1 MAVAQG
7 AKQQQGSQEDMMAM
21 VTQIKNECQRTLDKQ
36 VKEQLYMQQQLTEK
50 YNTLNNKR

>member
-1 MAVAQG
+1 
-7 AKQQQGSQEDMMAM
+7 MMAM

>member
-1 MAVAQG
+1 MMAVAQG

-36 VKEQLYMQQQLTEK
+36 VKEQLYMQQ
-50 YNTLNNKR
+50 